1 MANSYLW
8 SPHKISMTEKEIELA
23 MKGLFKGASKVRARR
38 YEKKIFNNFNRE
50 LRARIATQ
58 KSKEEMN
65 DLKVA

>member
-1 MANSYLW
+1 
-8 SPHKISMTEKEIELA
+8 MTEKEIELA
-23 MKGLFKGASKVRARR
+23 MKGLFEGASKVRARR

>member
-1 MANSYLW
+1 
-8 SPHKISMTEKEIELA
+8 MTEKEIELA

-58 KSKEEMN
+58 KSKEDMN